1 MAEIVN
7 CLGDILRIHAELS
20 PDRVVVGSL
29 SHEAEQTTVTD
40 LDPHEARIDGVID
53 VLESEL
59 RGCSGVTGNHDCRVA
74 DCDAVTHRQ
83 ARGALDPVAIDEGA
97 VGRAEVSSDPLGN
110 TLLNDCVF
118 V

>member
-74 DCDAVTHRQ
+74 DCDAVTHPQ
-83 ARGALDPVAIDEGA
+83 ARGAWIRWPLTKVPLVEPRSAVILLAI
-97 VGRAEVSSDPLGN
+97 R
-110 TLLNDCVF
+110 C
-118 V
+118 

>member
-59 RGCSGVTGNHDCRVA
+59 RGCSGVTGNHGCRVA
-74 DCDAVTHRQ
+74 ACGAVSHPR
-83 ARGALDPVAIDEGA
+83 ARGAWIRWPLTKVPLVEPRSAVILLAI
-97 VGRAEVSSDPLGN
+97 R
-110 TLLNDCVF
+110 C
-118 V
+118 